1 GEDGL
6 LDHGRSVIPANI
18 DVFGLVVSPKY
29 PPGALS
35 NSPVQSQD
43 LFSTLLDAA
52 GLPFPSRPHATV
64 LAEATSS
71 RRGRSTMTVS
81 QPDALW
87 QFASKGLV
95 GGTRYAAVQRGGVR
109 VVLSDPPGSPLV
121 ESGTKTSLEASDE
134 VESLL
139 QEARSLMQAA
149 RGTLGS
155 AVQLSPA
162 EQEALRAL
170 GYLR

>member
-1 GEDGL
+1 MSDHGEILNEDGL
-6 LDHGRSVIPANI
+6 LDHGRSVIAANI

-29 PPGALS
+29 PPGVLS

-43 LFSTLLDAA
+43 LFST
-52 GLPFPSRPHATV
+52 
-64 LAEATSS
+64 
-71 RRGRSTMTVS
+71 
-81 QPDALW
+81 
-87 QFASKGLV
+87 
-95 GGTRYAAVQRGGVR
+95 
-109 VVLSDPPGSPLV
+109 
-121 ESGTKTSLEASDE
+121 LEASDE